1 MYKKI
6 LVPTDGSE
14 FAKKA
19 QKHALFLAEI
29 SGAEI
34 IAISVTENNF
44 VNGLPLDDEVYQL
57 NQILK
62 ERSEENLKEFDV
74 LKRAWEIQPE
84 KYEDL
89 ILLNGIGPKKI
100 RALALISDLIY
111 GEKASWK
118 DAVKYSFTHGGKDGF
133 PHPVNK
139 EVYDHSITTMRNA
152 IDEAKIKK
160 DLVS

>member
-1 MYKKI
+1 MPI
-6 LVPTDGSE
+6 HHPV
-14 FAKKA
+14 
-19 QKHALFLAEI
+19 
-29 SGAEI
+29 
-34 IAISVTENNF
+34 
-44 VNGLPLDDEVYQL
+44 LDT
-57 NQILK
+57 
-62 ERSEENLKEFDV
+62 NLSDREFDV

-100 RALALISDLIY
+100 RSLALISDLIY

-118 DAVKYSFTHGGKDGF
+118 DRVKYSFTYGGKDGF
-133 PHPVNK
+133 TYPVNK

-160 DLVS
+160 DERMKAIKRLYDFIGFHCEC